1 MKQRVLM
8 PQSEVAASGQHLS
21 ALVAVSLFAA
31 LWLPLGQ
38 HEFLVPHWMKVGT
51 FAAPFL
57 VLGYAASTSNR
68 PRLSDPRFASIALLV
83 AYIAHQFEEHWI
95 DVLGNEYA
103 FHAYVN
109 ALVRGAIGTD
119 DLSVAPLTPMGIF
132 VINTSLV
139 WLVGAVAIV
148 RARTQWFP
156 VFAMAAIALVN
167 GATHII
173 GSIVTFAYNPGLLT
187 SVLLFL
193 PLPVLFYRK
202 VLRENP
208 ALKLLVIA
216 SLIWAALAHVLMVGG
231 MLAANL
237 FGVISE
243 SFYFVTL
250 VVWSLLPLGLF
261 RSFRRDNGA

>member
-1 MKQRVLM
+1 MTLSNPM
-8 PQSEVAASGQHLS
+8 PRNDVAASGRILS

-57 VLGYAASTSNR
+57 LMGYTTSPSNR
-68 PRLSDPRFASIALLV
+68 PRLSDPHFASILLLV
-83 AYIAHQFEEHWI
+83 AYIAHQFEEHWV
-95 DVLGNEYA
+95 DLLGNKYA
-103 FHAYVN
+103 FFAYVN
-109 ALVRGAIGTD
+109 TLVRGAIGTD

-139 WLVGAVAIV
+139 WLVGVIAIL
-148 RARTQWFP
+148 RARTHWFP
-156 VFAMAAIALVN
+156 VYAMAAIALVK
-167 GATHII
+167 GVTPVI
-173 GSIVTFAYNPGLLT
+173 GGIVTFAYNPGILT

-208 ALKLLVIA
+208 ALLLPVIA
-216 SLIWAALAHVLMVGG
+216 SLIWAVLAHILMVGG

-237 FGVISE
+237 FGVMPE
-243 SFYFVTL
+243 SLYFAAL
-250 VVWSLLPLGLF
+250 VVWSLMPLGLF
-261 RSFRRDNGA
+261 RSLSRNSGS

>member
-1 MKQRVLM
+1 M
-8 PQSEVAASGQHLS
+8 PQSDVTAAGRHFS
-21 ALVAVSLFAA
+21 ALVAASVFAA

-38 HEFLVPHWMKVGT
+38 HEFLVSHWMKVGT
-51 FAAPFL
+51 FAAPVLLL
-57 VLGYAASTSNR
+57 VSTASNSSR
-68 PRLSDPRFASIALLV
+68 PRLSDPRFASILLLV
-83 AYIAHQFEEHWI
+83 AYLAHQFEEHWI
-95 DVLGNEYA
+95 DVLGNQYA
-103 FHAYVN
+103 FHGYVN

-119 DLSVAPLTPMGIF
+119 DLSVAPLTPMSIF

-139 WLVGAVAIV
+139 WLVGVIAIL
-148 RARTQWFP
+148 RARTHWFP
-156 VFAMAAIALVN
+156 VFTMAAIALVN

-193 PLPVLFYRK
+193 PLPIGFYRK
-202 VLRENP
+202 VLGENP
-208 ALKLLVIA
+208 ALKWPVIA

-237 FGVISE
+237 FGVIPE
-243 SFYFVTL
+243 PVYFVAL

-261 RSFRRDNGA
+261 RRVYKNDAA